1 MVLNNLRQ
9 MHLKLV
15 QKINSKAGDLIGNKI
30 ADKITKVSKN
40 SQQNNKDIVTTENDK
55 EIPLKRYISP
65 EKRQK
70 IIDNVR
76 LILKYKNGIS
86 NIDKFVRQYA
96 KSTI

>member
-1 MVLNNLRQ
+1 MVLKNLRQ

-15 QKINSKAGDLIGNKI
+15 QKINSKVGDLIGNKI

-70 IIDNVR
+70 IIDDVR
-76 LILKYKNGIS
+76 VIL
-86 NIDKFVRQYA
+86 
-96 KSTI
+96 

>member
-1 MVLNNLRQ
+1 MVLKNLRQ

-15 QKINSKAGDLIGNKI
+15 QKINSKVDDLIGNKI

-70 IIDNVR
+70 IIDDVR
-76 LILKYKNGIS
+76 VIL
-86 NIDKFVRQYA
+86 
-96 KSTI
+96 

>member
-1 MVLNNLRQ
+1 MVLKNLRQ
-9 MHLKLV
+9 MHLKLI
-15 QKINSKAGDLIGNKI
+15 QKINSKVGDLIGNKI

-70 IIDNVR
+70 IIDDVR
-76 LILKYKNGIS
+76 VIL
-86 NIDKFVRQYA
+86 
-96 KSTI
+96 